1 MISEVWIFP
10 TRIYRRGK
18 PGPGDME
25 KQIHSK
31 EQKIL
36 LLLLRELREQAGV
49 RQVDLAKKLKRHQ
62 SFVSKFESGERRLDI
77 LELREICK
85 ALGVAFAQVTVEL
98 DRRLRR
104 A

>member
-1 MISEVWIFP
+1 
-10 TRIYRRGK
+10 
-18 PGPGDME
+18 ME

-85 ALGVAFAQVTVEL
+85 ALGVAFAQVAVEL

-104 A
+104 G